1 MTTLKNVI
9 KAGYLTAFPKFTTKQ
24 FRKFPPNSK
33 ATVAGHIHTTR
44 GNKKRTTTT
53 PTVANITIIEPDS
66 IPSLSPKPAP
76 TSPYL
81 QPLPIAR
88 PDPYIGPT
96 LIPPDDRLSSS
107 QKADDC
113 SNLLAPQ

>member
-66 IPSLSPKPAP
+66 IPSPNLIEEEPEDQESRISNQCSS
-76 TSPYL
+76 TSHHSIFEL
-81 QPLPIAR
+81 DLNKEPITIINDKIKR
-88 PDPYIGPT
+88 G
-96 LIPPDDRLSSS
+96 
-107 QKADDC
+107 
-113 SNLLAPQ
+113 NPQY